1 MFFYFKVQAAKTY
14 IIYFFMSNEVFITG
28 ITTYL
33 PNNPVSNDEMEDYLG
48 MINNLPSK
56 ARRIV
61 LRNNGITRRYYSFEK
76 GGRPTHNCAELAAES
91 VKMLFPLHIKKE
103 EVQLLACG
111 TASPDQI
118 MPSHAS
124 MVHGLLDI
132 PAIEIASFAGSC
144 CASMQALKFAYLSVL
159 SGNTKNAVCT
169 ASEILAQ
176 WMQAKYF
183 EKENEN
189 ESKLKENPLLAFE
202 KEFLR
207 WMLSDGAGAVL
218 LQSEP
223 SGKSPLKVEWIEI
236 RSYANTMETCMYSGA
251 EKNAEG
257 RVDGWVRFEAEDWLN
272 KSIFSLKQ
280 DTRMLGS
287 NIVKLGGQFL
297 KDILEQ
303 KKLDISTVDYFLPHL
318 SSEYFREQIFNELKI
333 LDIDIPKEKWFTNLS
348 TVGNVASVSFIL
360 MLDGLMRTHGLK
372 SGQKILIQVPE
383 SARFTY
389 AYALLTVC

>member
-1 MFFYFKVQAAKTY
+1 
-14 IIYFFMSNEVFITG
+14 MSNEVFITG
-28 ITTYL
+28 ITSYL

-48 MINNLPSK
+48 MINNTPSK

-61 LRNNGITRRYYSFEK
+61 LRNNGITSRYYALKK
-76 GGRPTHNCAELAAES
+76 GGIPTHTSAELAAES
-91 VKMLFPLHIKKE
+91 VKMLFPDHIKKE
-103 EVQLLACG
+103 DVQLLACG

-132 PAIEIASFAGSC
+132 PSIEIASFAGSC
-144 CASMQALKFAYLSVL
+144 CASMQALKFGYLSVL
-159 SGNTKNAVCT
+159 SGNTKNAICT
-169 ASEILAQ
+169 GSEILSH
-176 WMQAKYF
+176 WMLAKYF

-189 ESKLKENPLLAFE
+189 EAKLKENPLLAFE

-218 LQSEP
+218 LQPAP
-223 SGKSPLKVEWIEI
+223 SGKYPMKVEWIEI
-236 RSYANTMETCMYSGA
+236 RSYANAMETCMYSGGD
-251 EKNAEG
+251 KNEEG
-257 RVDGWVRFEAEDWLN
+257 KFQGWCRFEAEEWLN
-272 KSIFSLKQ
+272 KSLFSLKQ

-287 NIVKLGGQFL
+287 NIIRLGGQFL
-297 KDILEQ
+297 KDIIAQ
-303 KKLDISTVDYFLPHL
+303 RNFDISTVDYFLPHL
-318 SSEYFREQIFNELKI
+318 SSEYFREHIFKELKI

-360 MLDGLMRTHGLK
+360 MLEGLLRAHNLK
-372 SGQKILIQVPE
+372 TGQKILIQVPE